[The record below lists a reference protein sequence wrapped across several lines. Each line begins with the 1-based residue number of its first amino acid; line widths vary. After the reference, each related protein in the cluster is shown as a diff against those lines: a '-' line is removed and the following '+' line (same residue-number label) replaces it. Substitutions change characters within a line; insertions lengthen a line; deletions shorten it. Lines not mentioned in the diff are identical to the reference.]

1 MGHGKETPR
10 QKMIGMMYLVLMAML
25 ALNVSNEVLKA
36 FGVLNE
42 GLISTKGTI
51 EQTNSIVF
59 DQIAQENNINPTKAG
74 KWFELATKIKKDA
87 DDIIEF
93 LEKNKIEILLKGGE
107 DTIEVIEHGEI
118 KFEKI
123 NGKDKTDA
131 PAMVM
136 IGDNDD
142 KAAKELKAKLDAF
155 REFLLKEVLDESISP
170 ELRNSIEESLNTKD
184 GKDEKSGEP
193 EAWTRGHFE
202 HLPLVGVLS
211 IMSGL
216 QINVRNAEAEVLKYL
231 YGNIDKGAF
240 KFNNLDATVIPN
252 SSYIIKG
259 NEYRAE
265 IFLAASDTTA
275 PSTAYIS
282 DGRSPYDSNRN
293 EDGSYT
299 YTPKPGAT
307 QIKAEN
313 STGKALYKT
322 SGGALGMRYWGGII
336 EMTGPNNTKITR
348 TFKRSYM
355 IAEGGVVV
363 SPTKMNVFYLGVDNP
378 VDVQVAGMSPNNLS
392 IEVSNAT
399 ATLAGTNNSSYIV
412 RPKRQGNCIVSVFA
426 KIDGSRKM
434 IGEKEFRVK
443 KVPDPVP
450 KVNGISSGGISKN
463 VLLAQVGVAA
473 EMENFDFDLKF
484 TVTEFTVSANIGGF
498 LKEAPSN
505 SYKFTKEQKN
515 IIDMLSKG
523 QRIYVQDIKAVG
535 PDGTPRSL
543 PAVALLITN

>member
-51 EQTNSIVF
+51 EQTNSIVY
-59 DQIAQENNINPTKAG
+59 DQIAQENNINATKAG

-87 DDIIEF
+87 DDIVEF
-93 LEKNKIEILLKGGE
+93 LEKNKIKILLKGGE

-123 NGKDKTDA
+123 KAKDKTDA

-142 KAAKELKAKLDAF
+142 KAGKELKKKMDDF
-155 REFLLKEVLDESISP
+155 REFLIQMAPDLK
-170 ELRNSIEESLNTKD
+170 NSIEKSLDTKD

-193 EAWTRGHFE
+193 EPWTRGHFE

-216 QINVRNAEAEVLKYL
+216 QINVRNAEAEALKYL

-252 SSYIIKG
+252 SAYIIKG

-282 DGRSPYDSNRN
+282 DGRYPYDSTIAA
-293 EDGSYT
+293 DGSVT
-299 YTPKPGAT
+299 YTPKQGAT
-307 QIKAEN
+307 QIQADKTN
-313 STGKALYKT
+313 GKAIYKT
-322 SGGALGMRYWGGII
+322 SGGSLGMRYWGGII
-336 EMTGPNNTKITR
+336 QMIGPNNTKITR

-355 IAEGGVVV
+355 VAEGGVVV

-378 VDVQVAGMSPNNLS
+378 VDVQVAGFSPDK
-392 IEVSNAT
+392 ITIDISNASYSDQ
-399 ATLAGTNNSSYIV
+399 GNSSYIIK
-412 RPKRQGNCIVSVFA
+412 PKRPGNCIVSVYA
-426 KIDGSRKM
+426 KVDGSRKL

-498 LKEAPSN
+498 LKEAS
-505 SYKFTKEQKN
+505 STTYKFTKEQKS
-515 IIDMLSKG
+515 IIEMLNKG
-523 QRIYVQDIKAVG
+523 QRVYVQDIKAVG

>member
-36 FGVLNE
+36 FAVLDE
-42 GLISTKGTI
+42 GLSSTKGTL

-59 DQIAQENNINPTKAG
+59 DNIIQENNINPTKAG
-74 KWFELATKIKKDA
+74 HWYDLASKIKMDA
-87 DDIIEF
+87 DEIVNFIERNKFEIIK
-93 LEKNKIEILLKGGE
+93 LAKE
-107 DTIEVIEHGEI
+107 DTSLVVENGRIMI
-118 KFEKI
+118 EKI
-123 NGKDKTDA
+123 KAKDKTDA
-131 PAMVM
+131 PAIVM

-142 KAAKELKAKLDAF
+142 KAGEELRKKLDEY
-155 REFLLKEVLDESISP
+155 REYILRDVLGKDVSQDM
-170 ELRNSIEESLNTKD
+170 RNSIEKSLDTQD

-193 EAWTRGHFE
+193 IKWTRGHFE
-202 HLPLVGVLS
+202 HLPMAGVLS

-275 PSTAYIS
+275 PSKAYIS
-282 DGRSPYDSNRN
+282 DGRYPYDSSLNA
-293 EDGSYT
+293 DGSYT
-299 YTPKPGAT
+299 YTAKPGALV
-307 QIKAEN
+307 IESNKA
-313 STGKALYKT
+313 TGKAYYKGG
-322 SGGALGMRYWGGII
+322 SGGLGMRYWGGII
-336 EMTGPNNTKITR
+336 EMVGPNNVKITKP
-348 TFKRSYM
+348 FKRSYM
-355 IAEGGVVV
+355 VAEGGVVV

-378 VDVQVAGMSPNNLS
+378 VDVSVAGVSPDKIS
-392 IEVSNAT
+392 IDVTNASST
-399 ATLAGTNNSSYIV
+399 SLGNSSYIV
-412 RPKRQGNCIVSVFA
+412 RPKRPGNSFVTVYA
-426 KIDGSRKM
+426 VVDGSRREMGK
-434 IGEKEFRVK
+434 KEFRVK

-484 TVTEFTVSANIGGF
+484 TVTEFVLSTNIGGF
-498 LKEAPSN
+498 LREESSN
-505 SYKFTKEQKN
+505 SYKFTKAQKG
-515 IIDMLSKG
+515 IVEMLNKG
-523 QRIYVQDIKAVG
+523 QRVYIQDIKAVG

-543 PAVALLITN
+543 PAVALLISN